1 MEEVARAGWFH
12 QPLLRQ
18 ASSAWPLV
26 CLAWCAHIAR
36 SGFARL
42 LGGLTRIIFFS
53 VGIALLPRVLYLRTS
68 QNSFKANFRESP
80 KGEVRRILL
89 LRGLVNKTA
98 LGRSLVS

>member
-53 VGIALLPRVLYLRTS
+53 VGDCFASKGALP
-68 QNSFKANFRESP
+68 ANFSEFP
-80 KGEVRRILL
+80 KGEVRRISLPRRWVKKVRSGGR
-89 LRGLVNKTA
+89 RGCPCLT
-98 LGRSLVS
+98 G